1 MAAIMFE
8 TFEVNNFQIGIT
20 PVMTLYGNGKS
31 TGLCIDSGYGK
42 TQISPVFEGFVI
54 PNAVKNLD
62 IAGYD
67 LTQYLQ
73 RLITQTTNVSLNSF
87 KYM

>member
-1 MAAIMFE
+1 
-8 TFEVNNFQIGIT
+8 
-20 PVMTLYGNGKS
+20 MTLYGNGKS

-73 RLITQTTNVSLNSF
+73 RHIT
-87 KYM
+87 